1 MSGILSQASSMCSTL
16 VDVTKQ
22 ITNDASDQI
31 LEVEDSYQIRL
42 EAHELFARN
51 ALLKTEEIQ
60 NQFRINGRAAL
71 QIGNQLEFAENKRQR
86 CESAS
91 ILIRR
96 WWLMESLAEQEQMSG
111 EALKVQEEVR
121 GVIPLTSCRMD
132 PLFTR
137 PDNSLEAASA
147 LKQLRSVVRSRGNA
161 AASANTQTGQWE
173 KTDATSSRR
182 FDITAHL
189 ISRTSDAL
197 EQRLLNS
204 FSQVYSKGGAY
215 EFTNN
220 NTNTNSNTNSSN
232 NNASNNTPKPG
243 IIAWQELRDLAHA
256 LLLFDSGRNLHKRYV
271 DMVVSTRF
279 PELFDASEIK
289 RSGEFGKDE
298 KGELGDNEEDD
309 DIDMD
314 ATRAKLSSLFHRVS
328 EVCMQEFQLIAYVFA
343 NDSSSSS
350 SSSRD
355 TALQHEDESGVTEY
369 MPLTVAR
376 ALCTRVIGDAKHGLQ
391 GRIIDL
397 LESIDRKGDFDTGAK
412 KLDTFVVIHEK
423 AAGLFGLLKD
433 AAERLLRRD
442 LSRGPDD
449 TGAAA
454 AAAASQ
460 NAVDS
465 LKAFLNSQEISL
477 NNSHRSGYLNL
488 ELRLLHHECC
498 NSLDQV
504 GCSLMRPAPIQMD
517 QSMLEKGIL
526 EEYRAPLLPLDKQ
539 ALKEGGFND
548 ILVGPLKQSVL
559 RQPLIHATDS
569 LARARLMFGTGN
581 SGGETSARVI
591 ASIYNQMCTFYGQGF
606 LYPIVEAMADMLKMK
621 PPSPAPTL
629 PFDEDQAAHDLGVD
643 PAFWVGLERVHSAAK
658 AFDREMWAG
667 DRVGSNRVWDI
678 LAHSGEGTGVANSM
692 SAARECRIDFFTDL
706 ERRGENAIFK
716 ALDTLNA
723 HIFWILVQ
731 GGEASLSSGGNRLLQ
746 TLTGQTGV
754 SVSSLSFD
762 KRIYLFH
769 QKLMSFLLLFLFYL

>member
-22 ITNDASDQI
+22 ITNDAGDSI
-31 LEVEDSYQIRL
+31 LQVEDSYQIRL

-51 ALLKTEEIQ
+51 ALLRTEEIQ

-91 ILIRR
+91 VLIRR

-111 EALKVQEEVR
+111 EELKVQEEVR

-137 PDNSLEAASA
+137 LENSLEASKA

-182 FDITAHL
+182 FDLTANL

-197 EQRLLNS
+197 EQRLLNT

-215 EFTNN
+215 EFTN
-220 NTNTNSNTNSSN
+220 TNSNN
-232 NNASNNTPKPG
+232 NNNNSKQQQQQQQQQPKAG
-243 IIAWQELRDLAHA
+243 IIAWQELRDLAYA

-289 RSGEFGKDE
+289 RSGDI
-298 KGELGDNEEDD
+298 GEDAKEEEE

-314 ATRAKLSSLFHRVS
+314 ATRTKLSGLFHRVS

-343 NDSSSSS
+343 NESSSSS
-350 SSSRD
+350 AASSSARD
-355 TALQHEDESGVTEY
+355 AAAHDEESGVTEY

-376 ALCTRVIGDAKHGLQ
+376 ALCTRVIGDPKHGLQ
-391 GRIIDL
+391 SRINDL
-397 LESIDRKGDFDTGAK
+397 LESIDRRGDFDTGAK

-449 TGAAA
+449 PSAAA

-504 GCSLMRPAPIQMD
+504 GCSLMRPAPIKID

-548 ILVGPLKQSVL
+548 ILAGPLKQSVL

-569 LARARLMFGTGN
+569 LARARLMFGTGK
-581 SGGETSARVI
+581 SGGEMSARVI
-591 ASIYNQMCTFYGQGF
+591 TSIYNQMSTFYGQGF
-606 LYPIVEAMADMLKMK
+606 LYPIVEAMAEMLKLK
-621 PPSPAPTL
+621 SPSPAPTL
-629 PFDEDQAAHDLGVD
+629 PFDEDQPAHDLGVD

-692 SAARECRIDFFTDL
+692 SVARECRIDFFTDL

-754 SVSSLSFD
+754 SISND
-762 KRIYLFH
+762 
-769 QKLMSFLLLFLFYL
+769 